1 MSRPS
6 AVDITE
12 QSLAAGHI
20 ALRTV
25 WIDVNAFPHPR
36 LSLAS
41 VLEPARPPGPSF
53 GILST
58 YPPTPCGLANFSAA
72 LAEGLS
78 AGGADVHVV
87 RVADGSRN
95 GTGRVVGELING
107 SVASVAACAEMLS
120 EADIALIQHEYGI
133 FGGPD
138 GDEVLDILGA
148 LTVPAVVVAH
158 TVPST
163 PTRNQRAVLESV
175 VALSDKVVVMSDA
188 AAIRLQTC
196 FDVERRKITTI
207 PHGVRLPRT
216 AHIKRATQPTLLTWG
231 LLGPGKGVERVID
244 AMASLQQ
251 LPSNPRYL
259 IAGRTHPKVL
269 AAEGE
274 AYRQA
279 RAAQAERL
287 GVAGSV
293 FFDAGYRD
301 VASLTALAQSA
312 AVVVLPYDST
322 EQVTSGVLVD
332 AIACGRPIVATA
344 FPHAVELLRSGAGI
358 VVEHGDPAAMTAALT
373 TVLSDPR
380 AAGAMSAEARRMAPG
395 MAWSVISAAYRDVAQ
410 HILAQ
415 KIGYAR

>member
-1 MSRPS
+1 M
-6 AVDITE
+6 
-12 QSLAAGHI
+12 
-20 ALRTV
+20 
-25 WIDVNAFPHPR
+25 NAFPHSP
-36 LSLAS
+36 LSFAS
-41 VLEPARPPGPSF
+41 VLEPARPPAPSF
-53 GILST
+53 SILST

-72 LAEGLS
+72 LADGLS
-78 AGGADVHVV
+78 ASGSDVHVV
-87 RVADGSRN
+87 RVADGSRHDA
-95 GTGRVVGELING
+95 GRVVGELVNG

-148 LTVPAVVVAH
+148 LTVPAIVVAH

-175 VALSDKVVVMSDA
+175 VAMADKVVVMSDA
-188 AAIRLQTC
+188 AAIRLRTH

-216 AHIKRATQPTLLTWG
+216 THIKRAQQPTLLTWG

-274 AYRQA
+274 VYRQA

-287 GVAGSV
+287 GVARSV
-293 FFDAGYRD
+293 SFDASYRD
-301 VASLTALAQSA
+301 VASLTALAQSS

-358 VVEHGDPAAMTAALT
+358 VVEHDDPAAMTAALR

-395 MAWSVISAAYRDVAQ
+395 MAWSVISAAYKDVAHQ
-410 HILAQ
+410 ILAR
-415 KIGYAR
+415 KIGHARWI